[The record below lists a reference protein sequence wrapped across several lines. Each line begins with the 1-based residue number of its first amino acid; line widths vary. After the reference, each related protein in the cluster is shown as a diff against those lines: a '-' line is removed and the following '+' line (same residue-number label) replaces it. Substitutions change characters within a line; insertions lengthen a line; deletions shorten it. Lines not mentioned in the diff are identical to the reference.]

1 MHDEAVLTAGRREES
16 TVNTPYAPCT
26 RRHGHSDLINM
37 TNVFGTYQERNVSK
51 VPHMN
56 SSAAPDQREKVVS
69 KLPSWLRQS
78 LKIRAAQH
86 GIEIMTAVEHGL
98 RTWCDLAA
106 GVSPVDTSGADSFAT
121 FLPNGLWDEVRTV
134 ARERGVSLT
143 QGLAQAAQLWLDEN
157 PAPEVDRPEISRR
170 IIVCNQKG
178 GVGKTA
184 ITAGLGQALAE
195 DPDSVSPVRVAK
207 PLAQAVRSGQEPPDR
222 PLKEALLDVE
232 DLPGP
237 GLRVLLVDFDPQ
249 CHLTTQLGATP
260 LPMNGDSLTNH
271 MAGDPKGRLQEL
283 IISVDDDVFGGRLH
297 LLPAC
302 HDAFLLDVRLS
313 AVRAREAALERALTP
328 VEGDYDVIIVDCP
341 PSLGLSMDAAAYYG
355 RRRDGENRG
364 QSGALIVVQAE
375 DSSADAY
382 DLLTSQIDDLRDDLQ
397 VDIDYLGI
405 VVNLYDSR
413 RGYIA
418 TSSLQG
424 WVDIKDPRVVG
435 LINDLKEQK
444 EAVRMKRPLLSY
456 APSSQQAI
464 GMRALAREVL

>member
-1 MHDEAVLTAGRREES
+1 MTSPAS
-16 TVNTPYAPCT
+16 S
-26 RRHGHSDLINM
+26 SD
-37 TNVFGTYQERNVSK
+37 
-51 VPHMN
+51 
-56 SSAAPDQREKVVS
+56 REKVVS
-69 KLPSWLRQS
+69 KLPAWLRQA

-86 GIEIMTAVEHGL
+86 GIEIQTAVEQGISD
-98 RTWCDLAA
+98 WCSLASA
-106 GVSPVDTSGADSFAT
+106 TANVDTSGADSFST
-121 FLPNGLWDEVRTV
+121 FLPPGQWEQF
-134 ARERGVSLT
+134 REIATDRRVSLI
-143 QGLAQAAQLWLDEN
+143 QGLAQSVQLWLDSN
-157 PAPEVDRPEISRR
+157 PTPDVARPDVTRR

-184 ITAGLGQALAE
+184 ITAGLGEALAE
-195 DPDSVSPVRVAK
+195 DANTLHPVRVAK
-207 PLAQAVRSGQEPPDR
+207 ALTKALRASETYGDETEPDESPLDIEN
-222 PLKEALLDVE
+222 
-232 DLPGP
+232 LPGP
-237 GLRVLLVDFDPQ
+237 GLRILLVDFDPQ
-249 CHLTTQLGATP
+249 CHLTNQLGGTP

-271 MAGDPKGRLQEL
+271 MAGDPKGNLRDL
-283 IISVDDDVFGGRLH
+283 IISVDEEHFGDRLH

-302 HDAFLLDVRLS
+302 NDAFLLDVRLS
-313 AVRAREAALERALTP
+313 AVRAREAALERALAPLET
-328 VEGDYDVIIVDCP
+328 DYDVIIVDCP

-355 RRRDGENRG
+355 RRREGEKTG

-382 DLLTSQIDDLRDDLQ
+382 DLLTTQIDDLRGDLQ

-435 LINDLKEQK
+435 LIGDLKEQK
-444 EAVRMKRPLLSY
+444 EAVRVKQPLLSY
-456 APSSQQAI
+456 APKSQQAV

>member
-1 MHDEAVLTAGRREES
+1 MVSCMSSPATS
-16 TVNTPYAPCT
+16 
-26 RRHGHSDLINM
+26 SD
-37 TNVFGTYQERNVSK
+37 
-51 VPHMN
+51 
-56 SSAAPDQREKVVS
+56 REKVVS
-69 KLPSWLRQS
+69 KLPGWLRQK
-78 LKIRAAQH
+78 LKVRAAQH
-86 GIEIMTAVEHGL
+86 GIEIQTAVEQGISD
-98 RTWCDLAA
+98 WCSLASA
-106 GVSPVDTSGADSFAT
+106 TAAVDTAGADSFST
-121 FLPNGLWDEVRTV
+121 FLPPGQWEGFRQIANDR
-134 ARERGVSLT
+134 RVSLI
-143 QGLAQAAQLWLDEN
+143 QGLAQSVQLWLDTN
-157 PAPEVDRPEISRR
+157 PAPDIERPSITRR

-184 ITAGLGQALAE
+184 ITAGLGEALAE
-195 DPDSVSPVRVAK
+195 DSNILHPVRVAK
-207 PLAQAVRSGQEPPDR
+207 ALTKALRASETQTDAVDPAEDPLDIEN
-222 PLKEALLDVE
+222 
-232 DLPGP
+232 LPGP

-249 CHLTTQLGATP
+249 CHLTNQLGAAP

-271 MAGDPKGRLQEL
+271 MAGDPKGDLRDL
-283 IISVDDDVFGGRLH
+283 IVSVDDDTFDGRLH

-302 HDAFLLDVRLS
+302 NDAFLLDVRLS
-313 AVRAREAALERALTP
+313 AVRAREAALERALAP
-328 VEGDYDVIIVDCP
+328 LEADYDVIIVDCP

-355 RRRDGENRG
+355 RRRDSEKPG

-382 DLLTSQIDDLRDDLQ
+382 ELLTTQIDDLRGDLQ

-435 LINDLKEQK
+435 LIGDLKEQK
-444 EAVRMKRPLLSY
+444 EAVRVKKPLLSY
-456 APSSQQAI
+456 APKSQQAV